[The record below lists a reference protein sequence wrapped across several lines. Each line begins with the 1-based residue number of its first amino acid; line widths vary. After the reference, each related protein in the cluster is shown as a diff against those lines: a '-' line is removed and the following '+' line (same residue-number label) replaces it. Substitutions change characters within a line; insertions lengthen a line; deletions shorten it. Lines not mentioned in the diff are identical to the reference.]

1 MPVKDQRRSYRYFAV
16 CPSGA
21 EAALYAELKRGK
33 FGKAEAQV
41 GGAAFAGPASE
52 GWRAVLELR
61 TAVRVLRE
69 VGRFPSGDAEALY
82 RGALELPWEEVLTPD
97 MTFAVDAKISD
108 AAIKHTGYAAL
119 KVKDAIADRMRK
131 IHGRRPSV
139 DAKNPDLGI
148 YAHAGRTRTV
158 LSVDL
163 GGRPLNRRGYRAGQV
178 EAPISECLAAAAVE
192 YSEWDRKS
200 PFIDPM
206 CGSGTIAIE
215 AAMLA
220 AGMAPGLINPDFAFA
235 RMEDFDRIK
244 WEKML
249 DEARARVKI
258 PPKLIIRGSDA
269 DGAAV
274 SAASQNVDA
283 AGLSELVR
291 IERLDVLDYSP
302 RPGWGP
308 VVVSNPP
315 YGKRLGGDDTL
326 EPFFHKLG
334 VHFMSRWKGAK
345 IHLFLPDPRLVKVMT
360 LKPDRYIPFAHGG
373 LEVRLYVFSIRN
385 S

>member
-1 MPVKDQRRSYRYFAV
+1 MHSKDQRRSHRYFAV

-21 EAALYAELKRGK
+21 EAALHAELKRGR
-33 FGKAEAQV
+33 FGKSEAQV
-41 GGAAFAGPASE
+41 GGAAFTGPAWE

-69 VGRFPSGDAEALY
+69 VGRFPSGDADALY
-82 RGALELPWEEVLTPD
+82 RGALELPWEEVLNPD

-108 AAIKHTGYAAL
+108 NAIKHTGYAAL
-119 KVKDAIADRMRK
+119 KVKDAIADRMRR

-139 DAKNPDLGI
+139 DTKSPDLGI
-148 YAHAGRTRTV
+148 VVHAGKTRTV
-158 LSVDL
+158 LSVDI
-163 GGRPLNRRGYRAGQV
+163 GGRPLNRRGYRVGQV

-192 YSEWDRKS
+192 YSGWDMKS

-220 AGMAPGLINPDFAFA
+220 AQMAPGLINPNFAFA
-235 RMEDFDRIK
+235 RMEDFDGAR
-244 WEKML
+244 WERML
-249 DEARARVKI
+249 AEARDRVKI
-258 PPKLIIRGSDA
+258 PPKLIIKGCDT
-269 DGAAV
+269 DEGAV
-274 SAASQNVDA
+274 SAAIRNVEA
-283 AGLSELVR
+283 AGLTGLLG
-291 IERLDVLDYSP
+291 IERADVLDFEP
-302 RPGWGP
+302 KPGWGP

-315 YGKRLGGDDTL
+315 YGKRIGGDDAL

-334 VHFMSRWKGAK
+334 VRFMARWKGAK
-345 IHLFLPDPRLVKVMT
+345 ILLFLPDPKIPKVMT

-373 LEVRLYVFSIRN
+373 LEVRLYVFTIRN